1 MGDANP
7 IRTLGDYSKP
17 SHEGYMNTI
26 ELPVGNNVVPLRS
39 DTIRL
44 VQNGCSLHGLRSE
57 DPNQHF
63 KDFLKRVD
71 SLDLDGSITTWEDL
85 ATHFLAQFFPPRR
98 TAKLLPHHGIDLWLQ
113 VQILHD
119 HVTPTTRRTIDQ
131 STGGK
136 LRDRNTEESW
146 ALLEDLSLYDNE
158 SWNDPKDFAK
168 PVKAISLPQ
177 DVPSTSDH
185 RLIELE
191 NQVQRLMEAHLAP
204 MQPTQVNKVT
214 SSCEICS
221 GPHDTQYC
229 MKNPEQAFV
238 EYASS
243 RTDEAGDLRGDDR
256 PQKPLNPN
264 TNVPQKYGSKKDADH
279 RNGST
284 GSHQKKG
291 GKVYMVRAKELF
303 TWTPSFESIKEHDYS
318 SEDESVQGLLKT
330 VLWEKSSQSWKHSV
344 HVDKEISADP
354 FGLNDLLG
362 LKKPVEENLEPSP
375 SLSHPPGFSPVG
387 SLNSSDKELNKE
399 FSPTISAKSK
409 KEWVKE
415 LSNNNKLNFIAIQ
428 ETKMEKVSHMDVKFM
443 WGNSNYDYVFSE
455 AAGNSGGILC
465 IWEESFF
472 KKDYVTI
479 SDSFVAIYGTWILKW
494 RVTTFTSL
502 HPILVK
508 KAFKD
513 HYEAR
518 FNKPTKA
525 RLKLS
530 FSFPNRLSTDQVVD
544 LERHVS
550 HDEIRL
556 AVWDCGVNKSP
567 GPDGFTFEFFRKFW
581 KVIGPDFCEAVEHFF
596 KQGSFSKGC
605 NSSFIALIPKV
616 LDAKFVND
624 YRPIS
629 LIGCIY
635 KVVTKILASRLAMVI
650 AGLVSN
656 TQSAFVAERQ
666 ILDGPFILNEV
677 LDWCKRKKKKALFF
691 KVDFAKAY
699 DSVRWDFLLDVLE
712 AFGFGST
719 WCTWI
724 RGISDFA
731 KASLL
736 VNGSPSDEFHIH
748 RGLKQG
754 DPLSPFLFILVM
766 EALHLSVC
774 KAVDEDVFK
783 GIQLQGSLAL
793 SHLFYG

>member
-1 MGDANP
+1 MEGGDA
-7 IRTLGDYSKP
+7 L
-17 SHEGYMNTI
+17 
-26 ELPVGNNVVPLRS
+26 
-39 DTIRL
+39 
-44 VQNGCSLHGLRSE
+44 
-57 DPNQHF
+57 
-63 KDFLKRVD
+63 
-71 SLDLDGSITTWEDL
+71 L
-85 ATHFLAQFFPPRR
+85 ASVKEE
-98 TAKLLPHHGIDLWLQ
+98 TAK
-113 VQILHD
+113 
-119 HVTPTTRRTIDQ
+119 
-131 STGGK
+131 S
-136 LRDRNTEESW
+136 S
-146 ALLEDLSLYDNE
+146 
-158 SWNDPKDFAK
+158 
-168 PVKAISLPQ
+168 VK
-177 DVPSTSDH
+177 
-185 RLIELE
+185 
-191 NQVQRLMEAHLAP
+191 
-204 MQPTQVNKVT
+204 
-214 SSCEICS
+214 
-221 GPHDTQYC
+221 
-229 MKNPEQAFV
+229 
-238 EYASS
+238 
-243 RTDEAGDLRGDDR
+243 
-256 PQKPLNPN
+256 
-264 TNVPQKYGSKKDADH
+264 
-279 RNGST
+279 
-284 GSHQKKG
+284 
-291 GKVYMVRAKELF
+291 
-303 TWTPSFESIKEHDYS
+303 
-318 SEDESVQGLLKT
+318 
-330 VLWEKSSQSWKHSV
+330 
-344 HVDKEISADP
+344 
-354 FGLNDLLG
+354 
-362 LKKPVEENLEPSP
+362 
-375 SLSHPPGFSPVG
+375 
-387 SLNSSDKELNKE
+387 
-399 FSPTISAKSK
+399 
-409 KEWVKE
+409 
-415 LSNNNKLNFIAIQ
+415 
-428 ETKMEKVSHMDVKFM
+428 
-443 WGNSNYDYVFSE
+443 
-455 AAGNSGGILC
+455 
-465 IWEESFF
+465 
-472 KKDYVTI
+472 
-479 SDSFVAIYGTWILKW
+479 
-494 RVTTFTSL
+494 
-502 HPILVK
+502 VK

-544 LERHVS
+544 LERYVS

-656 TQSAFVAERQ
+656 TQSAFVAGRQ

-774 KAVDEDVFK
+774 KAVDEDVCSSGENKFHKLLGIRCLLGRRRGSWVSSFFAIIERSSYSGFGVSFREMILCGFCVIQAVHGVRLFLIQFVMVSLLEFDFDGSQSCFK
-783 GIQLQGSLAL
+783 SSGFDFGSIAIIRYRGMVNLLVLGKRLGLGIFPCCDVVVA
-793 SHLFYG
+793 FVCP